1 MSEHQEGAL
10 GVYRVLDL
18 TDQKG
23 AFCTKM
29 LADLGAD
36 VIKIERPEG
45 DATPQHPPF
54 AGDVPHIERSLYFLF
69 RYANRRGVTLN
80 LETADGKRIFE
91 KLVKKADV
99 LVETFP
105 PGYMASL
112 GLDYPALK
120 KINPGL
126 VMAASPSSARQGPT
140 RTGRARTSSTTP

>member
-10 GVYRVLDL
+10 SVYRVLDL

-45 DATPQHPPF
+45 DATRSIPPF

-80 LETADGKRIFE
+80 LE
-91 KLVKKADV
+91 V
-99 LVETFP
+99 P
-105 PGYMASL
+105 MARR
-112 GLDYPALK
+112 
-120 KINPGL
+120 
-126 VMAASPSSARQGPT
+126 SSRNWS
-140 RTGRARTSSTTP
+140 RRRMCW